1 MGVTHFRSDVKEQG
15 TRKLAFSNAS
25 IVTATI
31 NTLKVDG
38 VLTTAGG
45 IVNTGAITST
55 TTVTGTGGVIAGS
68 GKYFKLGSIYI
79 ITGAPAALTTEGIA
93 AVATLAAGVSNNA
106 SIPRGSLFLNAS
118 SGGTATQRVYV
129 KFAPAT
135 WAVVTTGSQV

>member
-1 MGVTHFRSDVKEQG
+1 MGITHFRSDVKEQG
-15 TRKLAFSNAS
+15 SRRLCFSNAS

-31 NTLKVDG
+31 NTLRVDG
-38 VLTTAGG
+38 
-45 IVNTGAITST
+45 TST
-55 TTVTGTGGVIAGS
+55 LVGNVSMSGNSSVTGTVTGTGGVIAGS

-79 ITGAPAALTTEGIA
+79 ITGTPTALTTEGINL
-93 AVATLAAGVSNNA
+93 VATLAAGVSNNA

-129 KFAPAT
+129 KYAPAT